1 MQFKRRTTVFVYGLL
16 ALTLVCGAI
25 GQTLAQG
32 PEGKASPEQL
42 AGKPA
47 PTFKLNL
54 LGGGEMDL
62 AKHLKKDVVVLD
74 FWASWCPPCRVALPK
89 LVGVIDEYQ
98 AKLKD
103 RKDAPAL
110 VFYGVNLNDPDEMLA
125 AFMEQSKLKFN
136 VALDKESTAAKAYLV
151 SSIPQSV
158 IIGADGMVKA
168 VHLGLGPD
176 FESTLR
182 KDLDA
187 ALGLKAAES
196 K

>member
-1 MQFKRRTTVFVYGLL
+1 MRIKRLTTWFLVPALAVVLAYGV
-16 ALTLVCGAI
+16 AGVTV
-25 GQTLAQG
+25 AQG
-32 PEGKASPEQL
+32 PDAKASPEQL
-42 AGKPA
+42 TGKPA
-47 PTFKLNL
+47 PAFKLNL
-54 LGGGEMDL
+54 WGGGEMDL

-103 RKDAPAL
+103 QKDAPSL
-110 VFYGVNLNDPDEMLA
+110 VFYGVNLNDPEEMLA
-125 AFMEQSKLKFN
+125 AFMEQSKLKFS
-136 VALDKESTAAKAYLV
+136 VALDKESVAAKAYMV

-158 IIGADGMVKA
+158 IIGADGTVKA

-176 FESTLR
+176 FEATLR